1 MKKAFFSQTL
11 LAICALISVFVTK
24 KTMQK
29 KIKKEK
35 NMAKKHLDLYLMM
48 NQWVKIKQEGKSI
61 LSYFKDNG
69 YKKIAI
75 YGMNYAGN
83 TLLRELKT
91 SEILAVYGIDKKA
104 NEIYADIDVF
114 SPDEPLEEVDCIIV
128 TAISFF
134 EEIKEE
140 LKMKVKCPVI
150 SLKDILYEI

>member
-134 EEIKEE
+134 EEIKKE
-140 LKMKVKCPVI
+140 LESRVNCPVI
-150 SLKDILYEI
+150 SLQDILYEI